1 MTHQPLG
8 LSRWTRTVLVSLF
21 SLTLVTTFAMGSQ
34 PSYAEENPTSGV
46 AEGAETTPS
55 AETGE
60 QGSEAFDTDSSDE
73 ENAPTQ
79 PSSEGYESSPG
90 QDWEFHVNPVRNKT
104 VGTVTITKL
113 SELKTAQKADSVTVR
128 STLSYKD
135 EVKRI
140 RFANTI

>member
-8 LSRWTRTVLVSLF
+8 LSRWTRAALVSLF
-21 SLTLVTTFAMGSQ
+21 SLTLVTTFAMGSR

-73 ENAPTQ
+73 ETLKR
-79 PSSEGYESSPG
+79 G
-90 QDWEFHVNPVRNKT
+90 VR
-104 VGTVTITKL
+104 
-113 SELKTAQKADSVTVR
+113 
-128 STLSYKD
+128 
-135 EVKRI
+135 VKSWTGLGISCKSR
-140 RFANTI
+140 AE